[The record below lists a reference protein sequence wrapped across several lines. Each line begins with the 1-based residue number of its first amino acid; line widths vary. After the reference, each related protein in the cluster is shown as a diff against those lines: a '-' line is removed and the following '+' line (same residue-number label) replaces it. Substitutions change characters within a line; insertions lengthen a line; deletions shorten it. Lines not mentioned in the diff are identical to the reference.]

1 MYNLIKG
8 EKMNQEY
15 SMYIMVIIGCLFAI
29 SEALSV
35 IPAVKANGIF
45 QAIFN
50 ILKALVAKKE

>member
-1 MYNLIKG
+1 
-8 EKMNQEY
+8 MNQEY

-29 SEALSV
+29 SEAFSV